1 MPVFQAFLGI
11 IKLFFIIICAKI
23 ILFPT
28 TSRIKQFMIL
38 DKSQAK
44 TMKMLNCPYP
54 QEIKGRSRLQNT
66 ISFYKESRINLLKD
80 FLYTNQCE
88 IGNII
93 VYGHSC
99 AIDFEYFSYLN
110 AKYADANWT
119 FYVVNEEQESSVLQ
133 LTKRYSIK
141 GADIVVL

>member
-1 MPVFQAFLGI
+1 
-11 IKLFFIIICAKI
+11 
-23 ILFPT
+23 
-28 TSRIKQFMIL
+28 MIL

-141 GADIVVL
+141 GTDIVVLKGADIVVL